1 MNSLYS
7 QKNSNDNRS
16 YKQQTTRRVET
27 MRNLVT
33 FIAAVFAL
41 LLAASTVAALPTV
54 EQIRING
61 NVFESGDQLVVE
73 RGEDIDIRVRLSA
86 PEDLENI
93 ELVAEILG
101 YEYNDRRGDLYDRTR
116 LFDMEAGDVQFEDLA
131 LVMPTD
137 ADRDHYDLRVRV
149 GDRTG
154 PSEEYLFRIRLSGE
168 RTKLVI
174 TDVTFN
180 PSDQVM
186 SGRAFLGQVRV
197 ENIGD
202 RDQRDVKVMLSMP
215 QVGATASDYIDRIE
229 PDESE
234 RSSDLFLRVPE
245 CLETGMYDVVATIE
259 YDRGYE
265 TASFTTQIRVTTD
278 AEMCEKPEGEDRVLI
293 EVQPPKAVEAG
304 KSVVF
309 PVMVTNTGSRSQ
321 TLVVSLQGAD
331 DFGSARVTP
340 SAFIVVPAGGRSTA
354 YVEVTADAD
363 AAEGTKVLS
372 LGLATADGQQ
382 LGTSSVPVTITAAE
396 RVGFTGNWQRV
407 LEISLLV
414 LVVVLIVLGIIVAV
428 SRMRDDERNGGE
440 GSQAYY

>member
-1 MNSLYS
+1 
-7 QKNSNDNRS
+7 
-16 YKQQTTRRVET
+16 

-33 FIAAVFAL
+33 IIAAVFAL
-41 LLAASTVAALPTV
+41 LLAASTVAALPAV

-61 NVFESGDQLVVE
+61 NVFEAGDQLVVE
-73 RGEDIDIRVRLSA
+73 RGEDIDVRVRLFA
-86 PEDLENI
+86 ADDVENI
-93 ELVAEILG
+93 EVVAEILG

-116 LFDMEAGDVQFEDLA
+116 LFDMRAGDVQFEDLY
-131 LVMPTD
+131 LSMPTD

-149 GDRTG
+149 AERTG
-154 PSEEYLFRIRLSGE
+154 PSEEHLFRVRLTGE

-174 TDVTFN
+174 SDVTFN
-180 PSDQVM
+180 PSDQVL

-202 RDQRDVKVMLSMP
+202 RDQRDVKVSLSMP
-215 QVGATASDYIDRIE
+215 EAGVTATDYIDRVRA
-229 PDESE
+229 DESE

-245 CLETGMYDVVATIE
+245 CLETGTYEVVATIE

-265 TASFTTQIRVTTD
+265 TDSFTTQIRITTD
-278 AEMCEKPEGEDRVLI
+278 AELCKKPEAEDRVLI

-304 KSVVF
+304 KTVVF

-321 TLVVSLQGAD
+321 TLVLSIQGAD
-331 DFGSARVTP
+331 EFGSARVTP
-340 SAFIVVPAGGRSTA
+340 SAFLVVPAGGRSTA
-354 YVEVTADAD
+354 YVEVAADAD
-363 AAEGTKVLS
+363 ASEGTKVLS
-372 LGLATADGQQ
+372 LSLATADGQQ
-382 LGTSSVPVTITAAE
+382 LGTSSVPVTISAPE
-396 RVGFTGNWQRV
+396 RVGFTADWQRV